1 MTNIKGHNAPY
12 DRLAAIYDQR
22 WLAYIDSTLGFLK
35 NYMQVTGD
43 ESILNVGCGTGELE
57 RLLLADHPQLK
68 LVGVD
73 ISAEMLAIARSKFLD
88 NPQVELINASA
99 IALPFANQSFDLVV
113 TASALHYFDNPVIA
127 LGEMNRVLKP
137 TGRLI
142 VMDWCRDYWYCQV
155 LDLVLKLVETGYKSA
170 YTQTELNNFLDQVG
184 LIGSN
189 PQKFT
194 VPPLW
199 GMMAVTGNPKTKKS
213 V

>member
-1 MTNIKGHNAPY
+1 
-12 DRLAAIYDQR
+12 
-22 WLAYIDSTLGFLK
+22 
-35 NYMQVTGD
+35 
-43 ESILNVGCGTGELE
+43 
-57 RLLLADHPQLK
+57 
-68 LVGVD
+68 
-73 ISAEMLAIARSKFLD
+73 LAIARSKFLD

-113 TASALHYFDNPVIA
+113 TASALHYFDDPVIA

-137 TGRLI
+137 AGQLI

-199 GMMAVTGNPKTKKS
+199 GMMAVTGNKKKRVEAS
-213 V
+213 PPHA